1 MELTALCDH
10 YNETAGSSISRKLF
24 QEIAVDGLFVVAR
37 DELRNGD
44 INNLGVTRCA
54 QVRDFVTF
62 ILKLTVHIYG
72 HILAIIHSMAQDT
85 LL

>member
-1 MELTALCDH
+1 MELIALCDH
-10 YNETAGSSISRKLF
+10 YNVTAGSSISRKLF

-54 QVRDFVTF
+54 QVRHFVTF
-62 ILKLTVHIYG
+62 IFKLTVHIHG
-72 HILAIIHSMAQDT
+72 RIWAIIHSMAQDT